1 MPDKGNYSYENISL
15 PRWEGSHGNI
25 IWCRGHLNI
34 NVIKI
39 AKIFIT
45 NYFTLQRLVHPLILL
60 NVKILNKLH
69 SFTASFNTW
78 PDNLSFFLLYTV
90 YTFIPSPPPLCI
102 TLPIASY
109 VSKKTIKD
117 IRMWLFLNLPGHN
130 EKDFIALGIIKVDSN
145 STQRLKITLI
155 F

>member
-1 MPDKGNYSYENISL
+1 MPDKGDYSYENISL

-34 NVIKI
+34 NVIKKYSLQI
-39 AKIFIT
+39 ILHCSVLFI
-45 NYFTLQRLVHPLILL
+45 PKILL

-69 SFTASFNTW
+69 SLTPSFNAC

-90 YTFIPSPPPLCI
+90 YKFIPSPPPLCI

-109 VSKKTIKD
+109 ESKKTIGD

>member
-1 MPDKGNYSYENISL
+1 MTRQPFIF
-15 PRWEGSHGNI
+15 P
-25 IWCRGHLNI
+25 
-34 NVIKI
+34 VIYCI
-39 AKIFIT
+39 QV
-45 NYFTLQRLVHPLILL
+45 N
-60 NVKILNKLH
+60 
-69 SFTASFNTW
+69 
-78 PDNLSFFLLYTV
+78 
-90 YTFIPSPPPLCI
+90 PSPPPLCI

-109 VSKKTIKD
+109 ESKKTIGD